1 MKAQILEQTLGIT
14 IALGA
19 LTGVGLFIIIL
30 SAQPQPQQAQQKQAQ
45 VRLSQFR
52 ARGRKHNVVAQAA
65 QNLGKYGICLVLGF
79 AAWQLTGWPVAAV
92 LGALTGWA
100 GPRMRNAPKQREQIT
115 KEIEAYSQWSEQL
128 RDLVKASG
136 SLYEAVLLSAGNSPP
151 MLRPAIIQMCSIA
164 RTVGLPAALEW
175 FVDEMDSP
183 FADRLVLGMRISWD
197 SGARVAEA
205 FERVSLTM
213 RSEVE
218 LRRHNEVGNRRAWVQ
233 VTSILGV
240 TLVSV
245 VGMFALNRGFFDP
258 FDGTTGQVILS
269 VAGGMIFGNVFW
281 VTRLSETDKPI
292 RLLSGKESAAG
303 GEATESALQ
312 TAAAATS
319 ARPV

>member
-1 MKAQILEQTLGIT
+1 MRAQILEQAAGIAV
-14 IALGA
+14 ALGA
-19 LTGVGLFIIIL
+19 LTGVGFFVIVLG
-30 SAQPQPQQAQQKQAQ
+30 SQKQAPQAQQKQAQ
-45 VRLSQFR
+45 VRLSKFQ
-52 ARGRKHNVVAQAA
+52 ARGRRQNVLAEAVR
-65 QNLGKYGICLVLGF
+65 NLGQYGICLALGF
-79 AAWQLTGWPVAAV
+79 GAWQLTGWPVAAV
-92 LGALTGWA
+92 LGCMTGWA
-100 GPRMRNAPKQREQIT
+100 GPRMRNAPKQRERIT
-115 KEIEAYSQWSEQL
+115 KEIEAYSQWAEQL

-136 SLYEAVLLSAGNSPP
+136 SLYEAVLLSADNSPP
-151 MLRPAIIQMCSIA
+151 MLRPVIMKMCSIA

-218 LRRHNEVGNRRAWVQ
+218 LRRHNEVGSRRAWVQ

-245 VGMFALNRGFFDP
+245 VAMFIFNKGFFDP
-258 FDGTTGQVILS
+258 FSNTTGQVILS
-269 VAGGMIFGNVFW
+269 VAGAMIFGNVFW
-281 VTRLSETDKPI
+281 VTQLSETDKPI
-292 RLLSGKESAAG
+292 RLLSGRESAAG

-312 TAAAATS
+312 AATAATAG
-319 ARPV
+319 